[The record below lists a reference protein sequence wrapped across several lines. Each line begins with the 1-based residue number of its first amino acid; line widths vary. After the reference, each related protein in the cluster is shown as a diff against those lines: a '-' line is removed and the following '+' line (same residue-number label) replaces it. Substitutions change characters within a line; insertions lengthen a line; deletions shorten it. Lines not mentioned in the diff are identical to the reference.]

1 MIWTNRHSCAFPYP
15 ELALIDCYYVESS
28 TGRVLLFK
36 ITETRGNNIGRNVD
50 EFLLVSRGM
59 VL

>member
-1 MIWTNRHSCAFPYP
+1 MIWANRHSCAFPYP

-36 ITETRGNNIGRNVD
+36 ITETSAEMSMSSYWSVAA
-50 EFLLVSRGM
+50 
-59 VL
+59 